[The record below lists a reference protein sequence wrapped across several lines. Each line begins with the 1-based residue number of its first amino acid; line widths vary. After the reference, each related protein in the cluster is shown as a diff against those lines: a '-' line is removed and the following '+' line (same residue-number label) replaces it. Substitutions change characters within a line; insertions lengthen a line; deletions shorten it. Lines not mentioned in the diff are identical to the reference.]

1 MLPNLIQCKQWTIAI
16 RKARS
21 MFRPLLLLMSSLSL
35 SVLNPIPGFFLTIH
49 PAHAAPLLVTETFSL
64 GDLTPAEARILLT
77 HAISLQ
83 GSFDINPKTATVRVS
98 DTPER
103 LADVRSKFS
112 TMATSANNVRIDIL
126 GDEQDSV
133 KEQDLSIGGTFGT
146 GPNSLRLR
154 GSEQNRQ
161 SSRTNNSFVL
171 VRSGQSAS
179 FEVSTHVPDAAIL
192 IDYGLASGALIGI
205 PLYQTVGSRM
215 TVRPV
220 IENNGLITVEA
231 TPEISFFNQGA
242 IQTVSYRTLSTVVT
256 VRDGGT
262 VEIGGFN
269 QSTSDFNRSFFF
281 DQSRRSQASNGSF
294 RLRATIMSAQDSFG
308 EKPRQQKR
316 IPLTQ

>member
-1 MLPNLIQCKQWTIAI
+1 MLPK
-16 RKARS
+16 
-21 MFRPLLLLMSSLSL
+21 FLMQVLVNLSL
-35 SVLNPIPGFFLTIH
+35 VFILTVQLTS
-49 PAHAAPLLVTETFSL
+49 AAPALITDTFPL
-64 GDLTPAEARILLT
+64 GDLTPSEARILLT
-77 HAISLQ
+77 HAISLE
-83 GSFDINPKTATVRVS
+83 GSFDINPKTSTVRVS

-103 LADVRSKFS
+103 ITEIRSKFS
-112 TMATSANNVRIDIL
+112 AMATSAANVRIDIL

-133 KEQDLSIGGTFGT
+133 KEQDLSVGGTFGT

-171 VRSGQSAS
+171 VRSGQTAS
-179 FEVSTHVPDAAIL
+179 FEVSNHVPDAAIL

-205 PLYQTVGSRM
+205 PLYQTVGSRL

-220 IENNGLITVEA
+220 IETNGLITVEA
-231 TPEISFFNQGA
+231 TPEISFFNNGA
-242 IQTVSYRTLSTVVT
+242 MQTVSYRTLSTVVT

-262 VEIGGFN
+262 IEIGGFN

-281 DQSRRSQASNGSF
+281 DQSRRSQASSGSF

-308 EKPRQQKR
+308 EKPRQKKR